1 MVVGARNSLMCSLSS
16 AGSELGPLHVPVPST
31 YVLRALSL
39 EDRDKNDKSVLSQ
52 AAFFF
57 YQVTLLS
64 TLDLQPMQSYRLT
77 QIHNNILG

>member
-1 MVVGARNSLMCSLSS
+1 MCSLSS

-39 EDRDKNDKSVLSQ
+39 EDRDTNDKSVLSQ
-52 AAFFF
+52 AAFF

-77 QIHNNILG
+77 QIHNNILS